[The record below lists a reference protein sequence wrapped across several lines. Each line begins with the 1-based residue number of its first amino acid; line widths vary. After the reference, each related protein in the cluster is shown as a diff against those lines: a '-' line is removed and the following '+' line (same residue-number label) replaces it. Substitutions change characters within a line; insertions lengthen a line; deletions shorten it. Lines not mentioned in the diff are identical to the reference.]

1 MKLNWI
7 IRFPW
12 NFAWFRNLLSCGSH
26 SWTLWKKFFGSKNLG
41 DGPKTGIFEF
51 IENVGT
57 WYKSRKIKN
66 WSKMF

>member
-1 MKLNWI
+1 MDHIVGL
-7 IRFPW
+7 
-12 NFAWFRNLLSCGSH
+12 CGD
-26 SWTLWKKFFGSKNLG
+26 FGSKNLG